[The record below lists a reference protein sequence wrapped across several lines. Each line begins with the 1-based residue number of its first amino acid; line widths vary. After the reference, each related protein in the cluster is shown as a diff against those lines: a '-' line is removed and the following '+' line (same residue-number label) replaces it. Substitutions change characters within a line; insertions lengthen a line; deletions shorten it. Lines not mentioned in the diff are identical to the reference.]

1 MPAVPPYSSTTI
13 AKWLF
18 VFRNSCSSDARSFV
32 SGTMYA
38 RADDLLELH
47 VGEPAVVHGGE
58 EVAHVQDADDVV
70 ERLAVD
76 RVARVRRVE
85 HRRERLLRRHLD
97 RDRGDLGP
105 RHHHVRRVLVAEDE
119 DLVDHLLLFVL
130 DLALLAR
137 ARQQHAQ
144 LGLGERIALR
154 AGRLEPEHVQHAVG
168 RLAQHP
174 HERREQREE
183 RAHRRRDPERRALGV
198 PERDAL
204 RHELADHD
212 VRERQD
218 QVREQHGEDRRHPLV
233 ERMRERL
240 LAEGADAE
248 RGERDA
254 ELHRGDELRRIGR
267 DAQHGAGPPVALV
280 VQLDDPRPAGR
291 DERVLRRHEEGVER
305 RSGPR
310 RR

>member
-1 MPAVPPYSSTTI
+1 M
-13 AKWLF
+13 
-18 VFRNSCSSDARSFV
+18 
-32 SGTMYA
+32 
-38 RADDLLELH
+38 
-47 VGEPAVVHGGE
+47 HGGE
-58 EVAHVQDADDVV
+58 EVAHVQHADDVV

-85 HRRERLLRRHLD
+85 HRRERLLGRHLD
-97 RDRGDLGP
+97 RDGRDLGP
-105 RHHHVRRVLVAEDE
+105 RHHHVGRVLVAEDE

-137 ARQQHAQ
+137 AREEHAQ
-144 LGLGERIALR
+144 LGLRERVALR

-174 HERREQREE
+174 DERREHREE
-183 RAHRRRDPERRALGV
+183 RAHGRRHPERRALGV

-212 VRERQD
+212 VRERED
-218 QVREQHGEDRRHPLV
+218 QVGEQHGEDRRHPVV
-233 ERMRERL
+233 ERVRERL
-240 LAEGADAE
+240 LAERADAE

-254 ELHRGDELRRIGR
+254 ELHRGDELRRVGG
-267 DAQHGAGPPVALV
+267 DAQHGARPPVALV
-280 VQLDDPRPAGR
+280 VQLDDPRAPRR

-305 RSGPR
+305 GSGPR